1 MCYTTG
7 RLIFNELK
15 NPPIF
20 WGIFYFSYGNFPEMN
35 LTSDSPGRHIQ
46 FYNQSPSKPG
56 QKPQLMNKRSII
68 NKSIILL
75 VFIVAGFL
83 LARSLYYGSLIGI
96 IFALI
101 GIAAWTMFLYKL
113 STIQS
118 EENNPEE
125 IQENY

>member
-1 MCYTTG
+1 
-7 RLIFNELK
+7 
-15 NPPIF
+15 
-20 WGIFYFSYGNFPEMN
+20 
-35 LTSDSPGRHIQ
+35 
-46 FYNQSPSKPG
+46 
-56 QKPQLMNKRSII
+56 MNKRSII

-75 VFIVAGFL
+75 VFIAGGFL

-96 IFALI
+96 VCALI

-118 EENNPEE
+118 AENNPEE

>member
-1 MCYTTG
+1 
-7 RLIFNELK
+7 
-15 NPPIF
+15 
-20 WGIFYFSYGNFPEMN
+20 
-35 LTSDSPGRHIQ
+35 
-46 FYNQSPSKPG
+46 
-56 QKPQLMNKRSII
+56 MNKRSII

-75 VFIVAGFL
+75 VFLVAGFL

-96 IFALI
+96 ICALI